1 MIMRAQLFISRNPTT
16 NGYAPYQC
24 ADLTATATGGTG
36 TLNYTWSPSGSGNP
50 LNVCP
55 TVGTWYKLTV
65 TDTKGCTDTMSFK
78 QAVMEATS
86 PYPRRVIMC
95 YNYPRRAP
103 MNINIYPSQ
112 VPQYLNAGAKLG
124 KCGSSPSKR
133 NMISTYDDIYR
144 IYPNPA
150 NSQITLEWFN
160 LFNEEVTIELVDM
173 TGRVVQHIFNGQVL
187 EGEINLITADLT
199 ELPVGMYFMRYSSP
213 TDVRINKVQLMR

>member
-1 MIMRAQLFISRNPTT
+1 
-16 NGYAPYQC
+16 
-24 ADLTATATGGTG
+24 
-36 TLNYTWSPSGSGNP
+36 
-50 LNVCP
+50 
-55 TVGTWYKLTV
+55 
-65 TDTKGCTDTMSFK
+65 
-78 QAVMEATS
+78 
-86 PYPRRVIMC
+86 
-95 YNYPRRAP
+95 
-103 MNINIYPSQ
+103 
-112 VPQYLNAGAKLG
+112 VPKYLNAGAKLG

-133 NMISTYDDIYR
+133 NMVSTYDDIYR

-173 TGRVVQHIFNGQVL
+173 TGRVVKNIFNGQVL

>member
-86 PYPRRVIMC
+86 PYPGRVIMC

-173 TGRVVQHIFNGQVL
+173 TGRVVKNIFNGQVL
-187 EGEINLITADLT
+187 EGEITLITADLT